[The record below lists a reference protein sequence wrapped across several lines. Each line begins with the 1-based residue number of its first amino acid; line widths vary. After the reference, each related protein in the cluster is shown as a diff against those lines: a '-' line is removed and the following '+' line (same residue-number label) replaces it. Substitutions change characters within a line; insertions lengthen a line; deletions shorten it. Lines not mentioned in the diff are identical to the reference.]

1 LPLLIINNALYGYQ
15 VSCIVEFILSKE
27 NKQQTKAITTVRSI
41 SD

>member
-1 LPLLIINNALYGYQ
+1 MHYTAIKY
-15 VSCIVEFILSKE
+15 IVLWNYFSKE